1 MTKVGQF
8 PTDDGQG
15 GKLTYQQFPDLPA
28 GLVPRMWLDA
38 SGLSVTEKRWE
49 DKSGNGNHASM
60 QGSAQGYPV
69 VVRDV
74 QNGQSV
80 MRYFGIGDAYHS
92 FNEISDIRTAFW
104 VIAKEPSNW
113 GMLLG
118 HNHFYDFH
126 FGPNNTFFHQQY
138 ASAHTFGGDIF
149 ISGKNVEP
157 DNATFPSSLSIVSLR
172 SSGNLKANNFSKD
185 WQFSGHSFKGDLGEL
200 IFFNT
205 PLSDDQIKQVE
216 TYLHHKWNLPIG
228 YEPVLPP
235 IVVSADGVVS
245 STQAFDYE
253 TLSHYPIRVRAMDES
268 GFSIIREVTVSITDV
283 VEDLDKDGVQDPYD
297 PDIDGDGVSNVDEL
311 SYGTNPLDPNSLNRA
326 PTNLRVEN
334 ELAVLEN
341 QAVGTVVGRLLAD
354 DADGDKLI
362 YSVAGQS
369 FTIEQNGTIRT
380 ARLFDHEASAS
391 VAITFTGTDPRGGSA
406 SASFSVSVNDLPN
419 DLDEDGIT
427 NESDPD
433 RDGDGMSNS
442 EELANFSDPD
452 DPSSINHAPVDLNLT
467 GNRQVEENMPA
478 GTVVGRVVANDE
490 DGNDTLSYSLV
501 AGDGD
506 THNSLFELNSTTG
519 ELRTARFFDYET
531 DGESLSV
538 RVQAKDEL
546 NIFTEHAFTINLI
559 DSDVFSPI
567 SLDANLMLWLD
578 AMDGDTLDRG
588 DFLGDLGTPEDGNE
602 TRFWADKSVHHH
614 HAVRISG
621 SPVYESA
628 GLHGLPSIDTSGD
641 TFELLDSNA
650 SFDAWDRMTVFVI
663 SQWITPYTWGMN
675 LWKGPYANAN
685 KSSFRLQNMNL
696 THNQGRGVF
705 LGVGDWYCRLNGGIA
720 SHKYS
725 PILIAFTYEGSIE
738 NPKIKIFGN
747 GFLGNTNIQ
756 NAPVPSRLY
765 STPEHPVQFGNRN
778 RFSEMLIFNDAM
790 SDENREKM
798 EGYLGQKWGLLDH
811 FPDSHPYR
819 KRGVTDDPLMILE
832 GSAGRPVAPLSDLDA
847 DFNAS
852 WIYSM
857 TDANDSNDNELF
869 TMFDPATFD
878 PASLNNLSLWL
889 DAADTS
895 TITADSD
902 GNVSVWADKSGNE
915 NNATQVNASQQP
927 IQISN
932 SIKFDGTDDSLSLE
946 HGVLP
951 DSTEPSMVF
960 LVAKCDASS
969 GSDGFLSNGRN
980 GHHGQSFAYR
990 TNGIGSVYFYSWSND
1005 LNAQVEGNNT
1015 ILKVHVLELSLED
1028 TSVKIFQDGILR
1040 GTKTSFV
1047 GTQNLGN
1054 ENGLIGNANGGFL
1067 DGKINEI
1074 ILIKNEP
1081 SDEIRLKTEGYLAHK
1096 WGIVDQLPISHIAK
1110 TPLRTNSDL
1119 DYETNSSEYTVHH
1132 RGNCGWS
1139 GAEPEGLPDFTGEY
1153 LRGFR

>member
-1 MTKVGQF
+1 M
-8 PTDDGQG
+8 
-15 GKLTYQQFPDLPA
+15 
-28 GLVPRMWLDA
+28 
-38 SGLSVTEKRWE
+38 
-49 DKSGNGNHASM
+49 
-60 QGSAQGYPV
+60 
-69 VVRDV
+69 
-74 QNGQSV
+74 
-80 MRYFGIGDAYHS
+80 
-92 FNEISDIRTAFW
+92 
-104 VIAKEPSNW
+104 
-113 GMLLG
+113 
-118 HNHFYDFH
+118 
-126 FGPNNTFFHQQY
+126 
-138 ASAHTFGGDIF
+138 
-149 ISGKNVEP
+149 
-157 DNATFPSSLSIVSLR
+157 
-172 SSGNLKANNFSKD
+172 
-185 WQFSGHSFKGDLGEL
+185 
-200 IFFNT
+200 
-205 PLSDDQIKQVE
+205 
-216 TYLHHKWNLPIG
+216 
-228 YEPVLPP
+228 
-235 IVVSADGVVS
+235 
-245 STQAFDYE
+245 DY
-253 TLSHYPIRVRAMDES
+253 
-268 GFSIIREVTVSITDV
+268 
-283 VEDLDKDGVQDPYD
+283 
-297 PDIDGDGVSNVDEL
+297 
-311 SYGTNPLDPNSLNRA
+311 
-326 PTNLRVEN
+326 
-334 ELAVLEN
+334 
-341 QAVGTVVGRLLAD
+341 
-354 DADGDKLI
+354 
-362 YSVAGQS
+362 
-369 FTIEQNGTIRT
+369 
-380 ARLFDHEASAS
+380 
-391 VAITFTGTDPRGGSA
+391 
-406 SASFSVSVNDLPN
+406 
-419 DLDEDGIT
+419 
-427 NESDPD
+427 
-433 RDGDGMSNS
+433 
-442 EELANFSDPD
+442 
-452 DPSSINHAPVDLNLT
+452 
-467 GNRQVEENMPA
+467 
-478 GTVVGRVVANDE
+478 
-490 DGNDTLSYSLV
+490 
-501 AGDGD
+501 
-506 THNSLFELNSTTG
+506 
-519 ELRTARFFDYET
+519 
-531 DGESLSV
+531 
-538 RVQAKDEL
+538 
-546 NIFTEHAFTINLI
+546 
-559 DSDVFSPI
+559 
-567 SLDANLMLWLD
+567 
-578 AMDGDTLDRG
+578 
-588 DFLGDLGTPEDGNE
+588 
-602 TRFWADKSVHHH
+602 
-614 HAVRISG
+614 
-621 SPVYESA
+621 
-628 GLHGLPSIDTSGD
+628 
-641 TFELLDSNA
+641 
-650 SFDAWDRMTVFVI
+650 
-663 SQWITPYTWGMN
+663 
-675 LWKGPYANAN
+675 
-685 KSSFRLQNMNL
+685 
-696 THNQGRGVF
+696 
-705 LGVGDWYCRLNGGIA
+705 
-720 SHKYS
+720 
-725 PILIAFTYEGSIE
+725 
-738 NPKIKIFGN
+738 
-747 GFLGNTNIQ
+747 LGNTNIQ

-1054 ENGLIGNANGGFL
+1054 ENGLIGNASGGFL

-1096 WGIVDQLPISHIAK
+1096 WGIVDQLPISHIAN

-1119 DYETNSSEYTVHH
+1119 DYETNSSEYTFTIEATADGVVQNQKDYRILLGNIYEDFDEDGIADHLDLDDDGDGFSDVVELAYSSDPRDPLSVANSPPH
-1132 RGNCGWS
+1132 EINASGQLTVSETAEAGTVIGQFTATDPDGDTNLTFSFGPDSANSLVDQPSDLLAWFAFDEGGGGFGSKLGRWWVRCSTAGRGTV
-1139 GAEPEGLPDFTGEY
+1139 F
-1153 LRGFR
+1153 FI